1 VTRRHVLAARV
12 LAVLADGLQLGLLPL
27 FVGGGLSLANDVLDV
42 LVAGAMIALVG
53 WHWAFVPTFLAE
65 LVPGL
70 DLVPTWTMAA
80 LLVTRSGG
88 SGPPAGTVQ
97 AGAAGPASASS
108 NRVIDVTPA
117 PPARPPGE
125 PGKAP

>member
-1 VTRRHVLAARV
+1 VTSRRVLAARA
-12 LAVLADGLQLGLLPL
+12 LAVLADGLQLGLFPL

-42 LVAGAMIALVG
+42 VVAGAMIALVG

-80 LLVTRSGG
+80 LLATRGG
-88 SGPPAGTVQ
+88 GAGTPPGAVQ
-97 AGAAGPASASS
+97 EGSARPPGVEPS
-108 NRVIDVTPA
+108 RLIDVTPVEPT
-117 PPARPPGE
+117 PPRDE

>member
-1 VTRRHVLAARV
+1 VPRRHVLAARV
-12 LAVLADGLQLGLLPL
+12 LAVVADALQLGLLPL
-27 FVGGGLSLANDVLDV
+27 FVGGGLSLVNDVLDV

-80 LLVTRSGG
+80 LLVTGRGG
-88 SGPPAGTVQ
+88 TEPPAGSGQV
-97 AGAAGPASASS
+97 GGAGPASAGPVQ
-108 NRVIDVTPA
+108 VIDVTPA
-117 PPARPPGE
+117 PPPGE